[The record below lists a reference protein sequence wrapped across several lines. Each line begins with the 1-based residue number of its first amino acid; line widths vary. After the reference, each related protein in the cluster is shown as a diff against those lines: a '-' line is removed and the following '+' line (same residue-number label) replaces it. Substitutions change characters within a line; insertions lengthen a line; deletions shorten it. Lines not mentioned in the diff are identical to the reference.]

1 MVSFLCQLHIFVFLL
16 VGANGYQ
23 TNQRLLK
30 HHHHFHHRYNP
41 PKKRLY
47 RYAKAVDYDELLEWQ
62 EENQINNIIQKNQ
75 AMEAVNTVTLV
86 TTSNAG
92 VGGYGGVGG
101 RAGLIRF
108 NAHFQI
114 KWPTHASRAGAVDVF
129 IQEDAGGDKWFDFV
143 WKDWIKRFNKQTF
156 NGHYDGYKNQILN
169 FRNQIKDALIQDT
182 GGGADLNCYD
192 NIGSA
197 TPKSDLDFTFIRWD
211 VANRVVR
218 WIGNF
223 YKECKRIMG
232 NYPAKAFDMNFY
244 IATVQAS
251 RKPTTTATNPIKQRN
266 CLATIPQ
273 NVKDKFFHQI
283 DDQNN
288 VEYQLWAFGDHYT
301 GANAALWK
309 KRDRYLQYYL
319 MRKRFKSSTP
329 LTAPFALKNL
339 LKTSEVFYNII
350 DRFAARAVDGHEATN
365 EEILYMH
372 ALLMWMNF
380 HSDES
385 YISNVALQD
394 IWFTVLSF
402 EEKKM
407 ATGVGVGGALLDR
420 PWGGGAFGW
429 PHLGPRPTWHVN
441 YMPNNDNK
449 LPQLLALDQFAFIKK
464 YKIEAEGHMFS
475 GSDEA
480 QKKKRIIYFVD
491 RISKYVKRIGQFLA
505 VYLENWDDNGQE
517 SGGIQWNQRKQFR
530 AFYPLMTLYARFI
543 RGKVAESRIFD
554 EYDNH
559 DAAAVLVIGDP
570 TLHLARRG
578 AQVIY
583 DTMDTSGIHK
593 QDTPKKIWDTFFQ
606 PIVGFNAQ
614 NRNDDTGFCQLFNGL
629 VSLDKNKLEAGMDAI
644 LQKVESKITLFGGDT
659 GVFVCKNADRPD
671 AAVAGVAP
679 TVTLGGRTY
688 NRVQYDRQ
696 CPRRSNIAETIET
709 SAMNPWL
716 KHHAQVDNAH
726 KWVI

>member
-1 MVSFLCQLHIFVFLL
+1 MVSFLCQLYIIL
-16 VGANGYQ
+16 VVVCSANGHQ
-23 TNQRLLK
+23 NNKRLLR
-30 HHHHFHHRYNP
+30 HHYHRYSP
-41 PKKRLY
+41 QKKKLY

-62 EENQINNIIQKNQ
+62 EENQINNIIQKNE
-75 AMEAVNTVTLV
+75 AMWDMEELAQEDVNTVNLV
-86 TTSNAG
+86 AVSNAG
-92 VGGYGGVGG
+92 VGGYGGAGG
-101 RAGLIRF
+101 RPDLIQF
-108 NAHFQI
+108 NGHFQI
-114 KWPTHASRAGAVDVF
+114 KWPTYASRAGGVDVF
-129 IQEDAGGDKWFDFV
+129 IQNPPLPGGAAGGVKWFDFV

-169 FRNQIKDALIQDT
+169 FREKTKDALLQNT
-182 GGGADLNCYD
+182 GGGGDLNCYD

-211 VANRVVR
+211 ESNLVVR
-218 WIGNF
+218 WIANF

-251 RKPTTTATNPIKQRN
+251 RKPTIPIINEQRN
-266 CLATIPQ
+266 CINTIDQ
-273 NVKDKFFHQI
+273 NVKDKFFRRV
-283 DDQNN
+283 DTLNN
-288 VEYQLWAFGDHYT
+288 DAYQLWSFGDHYT
-301 GANAALWK
+301 GRNAALWK

-319 MRKRFKSSTP
+319 LRKRFKSPTP
-329 LTAPFALKNL
+329 LDAPFALKNL
-339 LKTSEVFYNII
+339 LKISEVFYNII
-350 DRFAARAVDGHEATN
+350 HRFHQILVATVHEATN

-659 GVFVCKNADRPD
+659 G
-671 AAVAGVAP
+671 
-679 TVTLGGRTY
+679 
-688 NRVQYDRQ
+688 
-696 CPRRSNIAETIET
+696 
-709 SAMNPWL
+709 
-716 KHHAQVDNAH
+716 
-726 KWVI
+726 